1 MGNFYT
7 SACFGNTIGLISLI
21 IGIVSLALT
30 ICVNRKAKKIEYAIK
45 ETKRKT
51 TRRINLKNAAPDLAK
66 ELSDKYNAIK
76 ETEYVSWNTS
86 VGLLSV
92 FGNMDPYKIC
102 FNQEDLK
109 TFENAYDYL
118 KNFKEDRDKDKIKE
132 LLIHIAKTIGILK
145 RGEYLE

>member
-1 MGNFYT
+1 MENFYT

-30 ICVNRKAKKIEYAIK
+30 IYVSHKAKTIEDAIK

-51 TRRINLKNAAPDLAK
+51 TRRINLKNVAPDLAK
-66 ELSDKYNAIK
+66 ELSDKYNAIEK
-76 ETEYVSWNTS
+76 TEYVSWNIS
-86 VGLLSV
+86 VRLLSI
-92 FGNMDPYKIC
+92 FSDMEPYKIC

-118 KNFKEDRDKDKIKE
+118 KNFKGDRDKDKIKE